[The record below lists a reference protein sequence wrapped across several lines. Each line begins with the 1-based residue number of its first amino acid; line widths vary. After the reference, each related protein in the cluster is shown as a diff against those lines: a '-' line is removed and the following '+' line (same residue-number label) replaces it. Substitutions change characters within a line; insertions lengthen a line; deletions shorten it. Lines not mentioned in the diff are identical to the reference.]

1 MIYYGLMMQ
10 WQRIL
15 GGVVVACAAVAAL
28 AQTPS
33 VPQAGASRASEAGA
47 PEQSRLNAR
56 LLYELLLAELL
67 AREGQAQQ
75 GAAYMLSAAR
85 RVGDEALFKRA
96 TELAIQ
102 SRAGPAALEATRAW
116 RHAFPQSA
124 QAGQYELQVLIVLG
138 RVAET
143 EEPARHF
150 LATLPDAEK
159 LSFITALPALY
170 QRVPDKAEA
179 ARVIERALDGALGKP
194 ALAPA
199 AWTSIGRLRLQ
210 AGDKAGA
217 LVAATLGQNADAQS
231 EWPALLGLQ
240 LMASGETQA
249 EALVERHLATAQARP
264 ELYIAYARGLI
275 EQGRGADAHRQLDRL
290 IRRAPEHPE
299 SWLVRGAL
307 YADERRDAEA
317 ESDLRRYLGLLEAM
331 PADADAEQPEGSA
344 HARMMLAGIAERRGD
359 LAQARQWLESVDS
372 PEQALAVQTRLAQ
385 LLARQ
390 GRLDEARQLIRAVPE
405 RNAEDA
411 RLKLLAEAQLLRD
424 NRQPQQAYDLLSGA
438 LQQTPD
444 EETLLYDTATAAE
457 RVGQFDAMERLL
469 RRLIELKP
477 EAAQAYNAL
486 GYSLADRNLRLPE
499 ARALIDKAV
508 QLAPDDAYIQDS
520 LGWVQFRQGNLRQ
533 ARKTLEAAFKKRPD
547 AEIAAHLGEVLWS
560 QGEREGALRVWRDG
574 QRLDADN
581 ETLKKTLLRF
591 RVRL

>member
-33 VPQAGASRASEAGA
+33 APQAGASQTIEAGA
-47 PEQSRLNAR
+47 PESSRLNAR

-179 ARVIERALDGALGKP
+179 ARVIERALNGALGKP

-217 LVAATLGQNADAQS
+217 LAAATLGQSADAQS

-240 LMASGETQA
+240 LMASGEAQA

-574 QRLDADN
+574 QRLDVDN

-591 RVRL
+591 RVRP

>member
-33 VPQAGASRASEAGA
+33 APQAGASQTIEAGA
-47 PEQSRLNAR
+47 PEPSRLNAR

-179 ARVIERALDGALGKP
+179 ARVIERALNGALGKP

-591 RVRL
+591 RVRP

>member
-1 MIYYGLMMQ
+1 MQ

-33 VPQAGASRASEAGA
+33 APQAGASQAIEAGA
-47 PEQSRLNAR
+47 PEPSRLNAR

-249 EALVERHLATAQARP
+249 EALVERHLAMAQARP

>member
-1 MIYYGLMMQ
+1 MQ

-15 GGVVVACAAVAAL
+15 GGAVVACAAVAAL

-47 PEQSRLNAR
+47 SEQSRLNAR

-67 AREGQAQQ
+67 AREGEAQQ

-116 RHAFPQSA
+116 RQAFPDSA

-424 NRQPQQAYDLLSGA
+424 HRHPQQAYDLLSGA

>member
-1 MIYYGLMMQ
+1 MRF
-10 WQRIL
+10 QRLL
-15 GGVVVACAAVAAL
+15 GGAVLACAAWAAA
-28 AQTPS
+28 AQAPAA
-33 VPQAGASRASEAGA
+33 PQAGAAQAGV
-47 PEQSRLNAR
+47 PETSRLNAR

-67 AREGQAQQ
+67 AREGEAQQ
-75 GAAYMLSAAR
+75 GAAYMLNAAR
-85 RVGDEALFKRA
+85 RTGDEALFKRA

-116 RHAFPQSA
+116 RQAFPDSA

-143 EEPARHF
+143 EEPTRHF
-150 LATLPDAEK
+150 LATLPEAER

-179 ARVIERALDGALGKP
+179 ARVIERALDGALSQP

-217 LVAATLGQNADAQS
+217 LAAATLGQKADASS

-240 LMASGETQA
+240 LMGSGETQA

-264 ELYIAYARGLI
+264 ELFIAYARALI
-275 EQGRGADAHRQLDRL
+275 EQGRGGDAHRQLDRL
-290 IRRAPEHPE
+290 IARAPEHPE
-299 SWLVRGAL
+299 AWLVRGAL
-307 YADERRDAEA
+307 YADERKDAEA
-317 ESDLRRYLGLLEAM
+317 EADLRRYLSLLEAT
-331 PADADAEQPEGSA
+331 PATPDAEPPEGSA
-344 HARMMLAGIAERRGD
+344 HARMMLAGIAERRGE
-359 LAQARQWLESVDS
+359 LTQAQQWLASVDS

-385 LLARQ
+385 ILARQ
-390 GRLDEARQLIRAVPE
+390 GRLEEARQSIRAAPE
-405 RNAEDA
+405 RSPEDA

-424 NRQPQQAYDLLSGA
+424 HGQPGQAYELLNGA

-444 EETLLYDTATAAE
+444 EETLLYEAAMAAE
-457 RVGQFDAMERLL
+457 RVGRFEVMERLL

-477 EAAQAYNAL
+477 GASHAYNAL
-486 GYSLADRNLRLPE
+486 GYALADRNLRLPE
-499 ARALIDKAV
+499 ARTLIEKAV
-508 QLAPDDAYIQDS
+508 QLSPNDAYIQDS

-533 ARKTLEAAFKKRPD
+533 ARQTLEAAFRKRPD
-547 AEIAAHLGEVLWS
+547 AEIAAHLGEVLWIL
-560 QGEREGALRVWRDG
+560 GEREAALRVWREG
-574 QRLDADN
+574 QRLEADN
-581 ETLKKTLLRF
+581 ETLRKTLLRL

>member
-33 VPQAGASRASEAGA
+33 APQAGASQAIEAGA
-47 PEQSRLNAR
+47 PESSRLNAR

-179 ARVIERALDGALGKP
+179 ARVIERALNGALGKP

-217 LVAATLGQNADAQS
+217 LAAATLGQSADAQS

-240 LMASGETQA
+240 LMASGEAQA

>member
-33 VPQAGASRASEAGA
+33 APQAGASQAIEAGA
-47 PEQSRLNAR
+47 PEPSRLNAR

-249 EALVERHLATAQARP
+249 EALVERHLAMAQARP

>member
-1 MIYYGLMMQ
+1 M
-10 WQRIL
+10 
-15 GGVVVACAAVAAL
+15 
-28 AQTPS
+28 T
-33 VPQAGASRASEAGA
+33 
-47 PEQSRLNAR
+47 
-56 LLYELLLAELL
+56 
-67 AREGQAQQ
+67 
-75 GAAYMLSAAR
+75 
-85 RVGDEALFKRA
+85 
-96 TELAIQ
+96 
-102 SRAGPAALEATRAW
+102 
-116 RHAFPQSA
+116 
-124 QAGQYELQVLIVLG
+124 
-138 RVAET
+138 
-143 EEPARHF
+143 
-150 LATLPDAEK
+150 
-159 LSFITALPALY
+159 TA
-170 QRVPDKAEA
+170 
-179 ARVIERALDGALGKP
+179 
-194 ALAPA
+194 
-199 AWTSIGRLRLQ
+199 
-210 AGDKAGA
+210 
-217 LVAATLGQNADAQS
+217 
-231 EWPALLGLQ
+231 
-240 LMASGETQA
+240 
-249 EALVERHLATAQARP
+249 
-264 ELYIAYARGLI
+264 
-275 EQGRGADAHRQLDRL
+275 
-290 IRRAPEHPE
+290 
-299 SWLVRGAL
+299 
-307 YADERRDAEA
+307 
-317 ESDLRRYLGLLEAM
+317 
-331 PADADAEQPEGSA
+331 
-344 HARMMLAGIAERRGD
+344 
-359 LAQARQWLESVDS
+359 

-444 EETLLYDTATAAE
+444 EETLLYDTAIAAE
-457 RVGQFDAMERLL
+457 RVDQFDAMERLL

>member
-33 VPQAGASRASEAGA
+33 APQAGASQAIEAGA
-47 PEQSRLNAR
+47 PEPSRLNAR

-67 AREGQAQQ
+67 AREGQVQQ

>member
-1 MIYYGLMMQ
+1 
-10 WQRIL
+10 
-15 GGVVVACAAVAAL
+15 
-28 AQTPS
+28 
-33 VPQAGASRASEAGA
+33 
-47 PEQSRLNAR
+47 
-56 LLYELLLAELL
+56 
-67 AREGQAQQ
+67 
-75 GAAYMLSAAR
+75 
-85 RVGDEALFKRA
+85 
-96 TELAIQ
+96 
-102 SRAGPAALEATRAW
+102 
-116 RHAFPQSA
+116 
-124 QAGQYELQVLIVLG
+124 
-138 RVAET
+138 
-143 EEPARHF
+143 
-150 LATLPDAEK
+150 
-159 LSFITALPALY
+159 
-170 QRVPDKAEA
+170 
-179 ARVIERALDGALGKP
+179 
-194 ALAPA
+194 
-199 AWTSIGRLRLQ
+199 
-210 AGDKAGA
+210 
-217 LVAATLGQNADAQS
+217 
-231 EWPALLGLQ
+231 
-240 LMASGETQA
+240 MA
-249 EALVERHLATAQARP
+249 AQARP

>member
-33 VPQAGASRASEAGA
+33 APQAGASQTIEAGA
-47 PEQSRLNAR
+47 PEPSRLNAR

-96 TELAIQ
+96 
-102 SRAGPAALEATRAW
+102 R

-444 EETLLYDTATAAE
+444 EETLLYDTAPAAE

-547 AEIAAHLGEVLWS
+547 AGIAAHRDEVLWS

>member
-33 VPQAGASRASEAGA
+33 APQAGASQAIEAGA
-47 PEQSRLNAR
+47 PEPSRLNAR

-67 AREGQAQQ
+67 AREGQVQQ

-264 ELYIAYARGLI
+264 ELFIAYARALI

>member
-33 VPQAGASRASEAGA
+33 APQAGASQAIEAGA
-47 PEQSRLNAR
+47 PEPSRLNAR

-67 AREGQAQQ
+67 AREGQVQQ

-150 LATLPDAEK
+150 LATLPDADK

>member
-33 VPQAGASRASEAGA
+33 APQAGASQTIEAGA
-47 PEQSRLNAR
+47 PEPSRLNAR

-249 EALVERHLATAQARP
+249 EALVERHLAPAQARP